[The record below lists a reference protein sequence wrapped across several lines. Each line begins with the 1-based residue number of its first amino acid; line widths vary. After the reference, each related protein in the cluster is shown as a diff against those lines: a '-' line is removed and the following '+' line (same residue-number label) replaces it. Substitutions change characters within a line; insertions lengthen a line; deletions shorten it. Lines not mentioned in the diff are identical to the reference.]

1 MRFPWNT
8 FASQDP
14 SRSPLRDWTLF
25 YWAYGCFID
34 PDFLHSSFSL
44 FPFFPFPS
52 VFRFLF
58 FRFLD
63 SQHSFAIF
71 RSTDLDRFFFF
82 VSRNRVSF
90 FSQTF
95 LLTFSFSFFF
105 LVLTTSLCPRAEYF
119 EHAEKA
125 GFDKG
130 YDWLILSFDV
140 RVHPETTIKIQ
151 GGYRIIGNFL

>member
-1 MRFPWNT
+1 MEHLCLPRSIPISTPGLDVVLLGVRVFYRSRFSPLELRP
-8 FASQDP
+8 FP
-14 SRSPLRDWTLF
+14 SRSFPLFSVSRF
-25 YWAYGCFID
+25 F
-34 PDFLHSSFSL
+34 FFSF
-44 FPFFPFPS
+44 FG
-52 VFRFLF
+52 R
-58 FRFLD
+58 
-63 SQHSFAIF
+63 QHSFAIF